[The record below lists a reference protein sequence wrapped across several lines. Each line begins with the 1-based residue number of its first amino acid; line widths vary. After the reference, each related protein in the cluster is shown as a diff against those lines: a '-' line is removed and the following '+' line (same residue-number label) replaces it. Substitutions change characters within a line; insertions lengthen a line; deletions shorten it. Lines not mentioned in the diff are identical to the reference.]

1 MASFHAQSEW
11 KPVLERPEWMPLRT
25 CTGGP
30 FFWLCAHFVAWIF
43 TRISLPNDPQSEFPS
58 ASLTCSP
65 PTTPKPIHFAFP
77 ALFLW
82 SSGAINT
89 AFAEFGA
96 APCFGP
102 PGLASFA
109 WLTRLTRCFN
119 ALELHFESTLLL
131 VGALAEL
138 IRVPTKPF
146 VGPW

>member
-1 MASFHAQSEW
+1 M
-11 KPVLERPEWMPLRT
+11 
-25 CTGGP
+25 
-30 FFWLCAHFVAWIF
+30 AWIF

-146 VGPW
+146 VGPWCPDFCFLGQIGPFFGGVLGAFGRGCRWFR